1 MKFVSWNAKRKSIEN
16 VDFVPL
22 LELNPDIIAF
32 QELRPVYKSKISDDI
47 AEDLSEYLQI
57 WNNIGYGMAVFTRS
71 RDFKMM
77 SIDFDGRVMTFDFD
91 DFIFVNI
98 DAPQLFHFGTEDYIE
113 WFKVFR
119 RFLIK
124 LSQIKSVVVGGTFNV
139 MSNNPDIPPED
150 ARVMK
155 NLLNI
160 DYVDTFNLLHP
171 NEEQAYTYKTIGRDF
186 DRRMDYFFVSDDL
199 RDKIKSATI
208 EENSLGSNHRPVTL
222 EIEI

>member
-16 VDFVPL
+16 VDLVPL

-32 QELRPVYKSKISDDI
+32 QELRPIYRGKISDDV

-77 SIDFDGRVMTFDFD
+77 SIDFDGRVMTFEFNDFL
-91 DFIFVNI
+91 FVNI
-98 DAPQLFHFGTEDYIE
+98 EAPLLFNFGSEDYIE

-160 DYVDTFNLLHP
+160 DYVDTFNILHP
-171 NEEQAYTYKTIGRDF
+171 NEEEAYTYKTVGRDF
-186 DRRMDYFFVSDDL
+186 DRRMDYFFVSGDL
-199 RDKIKSATI
+199 KDKIRFATI
-208 EENSLGSNHRPVTL
+208 EDNSLGSTHRPVTL